1 MNETYIPDFE
11 DIVLAINNDDLPNV
25 EETVKST
32 EEIVE
37 TVTPVEEIQESTETK
52 YSENA
57 DPKAIAFFSELKER
71 NYIIEKEDRPFDGTW
86 ESIDSYVEDLPQ
98 TVLNSVVENLPDLSK
113 PILQFIAEAGDNIT
127 VDELKNFF
135 KAHFEDLEEK
145 TSNIE
150 TIDSA
155 RNYLEQ
161 VYKEQGIKPTLISV
175 MLDKL
180 EDDDS
185 ILDEAKAEMEKQ
197 STKTRKVD
205 ELISNKSQE
214 NNQIKEQQ
222 VKFVQ
227 DVTTELKS
235 SGWKNERIDKV
246 QNVLKGQEF
255 NNTLRDIV
263 SNPKALVQ
271 LADFITYYNKDN
283 KTFNLDVFQ
292 KQFETKQ
299 TISLKEKLEKNQ
311 FSSNSTSSTVSLP
324 NTNKKYDKIEPVFD

>member
-1 MNETYIPDFE
+1 MNDIYIPDFE
-11 DIVLAINNDDLPNV
+11 DVVLTITNDDLPVVKEDIVSTNNDV
-25 EETVKST
+25 QTVVPT
-32 EEIVE
+32 EDTQDIIE
-37 TVTPVEEIQESTETK
+37 PK

-71 NYIIEKEDRPFDGTW
+71 NYLVERENEPFDGTW
-86 ESIDSYVEDLPQ
+86 ETIDSYIEDLPQ
-98 TVLNSVVENLPDLSK
+98 AVLNSVVEGLPDISK
-113 PILQFIAEAGDNIT
+113 PVLQFIANAGDNIT
-127 VDELKNFF
+127 KDELKSFF
-135 KAHFEDLEEK
+135 KSYFEDLEETT
-145 TSNIE
+145 TSVE
-150 TIDSA
+150 TVDSA
-155 RNYLEQ
+155 REYLES
-161 VYKEQGIKPTLISV
+161 VYKAQGIKSNLIGV

-180 EDDDS
+180 EDDDL

-205 ELISNKSQE
+205 ELITNKSQE

-227 DVTTELKS
+227 DVATELKG
-235 SGWKNERIDKV
+235 SGWKNERVDKV
-246 QNVLKGQEF
+246 QNILKGQEF

-299 TISLKEKLEKNQ
+299 TISLKDKLEKNQ

-324 NTNKKYDKIEPVFD
+324 NNNKKYEKIEPVFD